1 MVSTFT
7 HWFRQSPELTLV
19 AGGRV
24 HEGESV
30 VLVAASLQVPVG
42 PAMIG
47 RNLDGLGNC
56 LAGEPIESGT
66 TALKMAAPAP
76 ALARYHPALPQPLLV
91 CTPHLILCPGL
102 AAAAAPSQV
111 HPVLLPLS
119 PLMLPA
125 RPPSFSS
132 IDPSRTILCLF
143 GSLVVESVGASGL
156 KWPGSYSRGCQHW
169 TLLLRSA

>member
-1 MVSTFT
+1 M
-7 HWFRQSPELTLV
+7 
-19 AGGRV
+19 

-30 VLVAASLQVPVG
+30 TLVAASLQVPVG

-76 ALARYHPALPQPLLV
+76 ALARYHPALPQL
-91 CTPHLILCPGL
+91 
-102 AAAAAPSQV
+102 
-111 HPVLLPLS
+111 LLPLS